1 MGDNLEQT
9 TRDKLVNEYL
19 KGGVSYRQ
27 LEAKYGIEHSTIH
40 RWVLA
45 HKGIQRDRA
54 KEYQSKKNT
63 NTTPITKTVYIENPI
78 NEQFKQQLSEAEI
91 KIALLEEI
99 ISIAEKEQ
107 GLVLPKKLLTE
118 LSKLS
123 GKNKKLK

>member
-19 KGGVSYRQ
+19 KGGISYRQ

-45 HKGIQRDRA
+45 HKGIPRDRA
-54 KEYQSKKNT
+54 NEYQSKKST
-63 NTTPITKTVYIENPI
+63 NTTPIIKTVYIENPV
-78 NEQFKQQLSEAEI
+78 NEQFKQQLSEAEL

-107 GLVLPKKLLTE
+107 GLVVPKKSITE

>member
-19 KGGVSYRQ
+19 KGGISYRQ

-45 HKGIQRDRA
+45 HKGIYRDRD
-54 KEYQSKKNT
+54 KEHQSKKNSI
-63 NTTPITKTVYIENPI
+63 TPPIIKTVYIENPV
-78 NEQFKQQLSEAEI
+78 NEQFKQQLSEAEL

-107 GLVLPKKLLTE
+107 GLNLPKKFITE

-123 GKNKKLK
+123 GKNKK